1 MLKLRNAINYFAFL
15 MLFIAS
21 MAVCAQ
27 KSHADTDKYTLNIRL
42 GNHDEVTRFVAELPK
57 EVEYNLFAIPSP
69 NRIVADIS
77 IPSNNININK
87 AENSKG
93 CIKGIRT
100 GTSYSD
106 KLRIV
111 IDLNTPAYVKKS
123 FLLAP
128 SGGFGWRLVVDLEKI
143 SQDSFMEKIG
153 STNDILS
160 NTELESDLATV
171 NEDGIKLVSP
181 PPSHR
186 ATPVTKPIIIIDA
199 GHGGKDPGTIG
210 TSGTKE
216 KDITLAMAKQLK
228 ARLDKTGRYKVFL
241 TRDKDTTMTL
251 GQRVR
256 KAKNL
261 CGDLFISIHADSNIK
276 SKTSGL
282 SVYTLSENSSDKEA
296 AELAEKENKADI
308 LTGMDLGN
316 ETPEVAGILIDL
328 ARRETMNQSAKL
340 ATALLNDLQKEVT
353 LLRNTH
359 RFAGFAVLKSP
370 TIPSVLVEVGYLS
383 NSQEERLLRQPKH
396 REKIASGI
404 VNAIDKFF
412 SAQSM

>member
-1 MLKLRNAINYFAFL
+1 MLKLRSAISYFAFL
-15 MLFIAS
+15 ILFVVS
-21 MAVCAQ
+21 MSICAQ
-27 KSHADTDKYTLNIRL
+27 KSHADTDKDTLNIRL
-42 GNHDEVTRFVAELPK
+42 GNHDEITRFVVEVPK
-57 EVEYNLFAIPSP
+57 EIEYNIFAIPSP

-77 IPSNNININK
+77 ISSDNIKINK

-111 IDLNTPAYVKKS
+111 IDLSTPAYVKKS

-128 SGGFGWRLVVDLEKI
+128 SGGFGWRFVIDLEKI
-143 SQDSFMEKIG
+143 SQDSFLEKIG
-153 STNDILS
+153 TTNDIKS
-160 NTELESDLATV
+160 NIESERIKA
-171 NEDGIKLVSP
+171 NKDGVKFLTP

-186 ATPVTKPIIIIDA
+186 TKTKAKPIIVIDP
-199 GHGGKDPGTIG
+199 GHGGRDPGTIG
-210 TSGTKE
+210 KSKTRE

-228 ARLDKTGRYKVFL
+228 ARLEKTGRYKVFL
-241 TRDKDTTMTL
+241 TRTKDKTMTL

-261 CGDLFISIHADSNIK
+261 SGDLFISIHADSHRK
-276 SKTSGL
+276 SKTKGL
-282 SVYTLSENSSDKEA
+282 SVYTLSETASDREA
-296 AELAEKENKADI
+296 AELAEKENKVDI
-308 LTGMDLGN
+308 LTGMDLDN

-340 ATALLNDLQKEVT
+340 AAALLRNLKKEVT

-383 NSQEERLLRQPKH
+383 NKQEERLLRQPKH
-396 REKIASGI
+396 REKIARGI

-412 SAQSM
+412 GAQSI

>member
-1 MLKLRNAINYFAFL
+1 MLKLRNAINYFALL
-15 MLFIAS
+15 MLFITS
-21 MAVCAQ
+21 MVICAH
-27 KSHADTDKYTLNIRL
+27 KSYADKDTLNIRL
-42 GNHDEVTRFVAELPK
+42 GSHDEITRFVVEVPK
-57 EVEYNLFAIPSP
+57 EIQYNIFAIPSP

-77 IPSNNININK
+77 ISGDNLNINK

-93 CIKGIRT
+93 CIKSIRT

-128 SGGFGWRLVVDLEKI
+128 SGGFGWRFVIDLEKV
-143 SQDSFMEKIG
+143 SQDIFLEKIG
-153 STNDILS
+153 SINDIKS
-160 NTELESDLATV
+160 HNNPKSIQV
-171 NEDGIKLVSP
+171 NENGIDLITP

-186 ATPVTKPIIIIDA
+186 EKAQIKPIIVIDA
-199 GHGGKDPGTIG
+199 GHGGRDPGTIG
-210 TSGTKE
+210 VSGTKE

-241 TRDKDTTMTL
+241 TRTKDKTMTL

-261 CGDLFISIHADSNIK
+261 SGDLFISIHADSNRR
-276 SKTSGL
+276 SKTKGL
-282 SVYTLSENSSDKEA
+282 SVYTLSETASDREA

-340 ATALLNDLQKEVT
+340 AASLLRDLRNEVS

-383 NSQEERLLRQPKH
+383 NKQEERLLRQPKH
-396 REKIASGI
+396 REKIARGI

-412 SAQSM
+412 GSQSI